1 MNISSTV
8 VEEEELQETTTQQQ
22 FTQEELEIALLEQ
35 LGVED
40 PGINIDRLMDRKI
53 DEQPNYNLLKRSWI

>member
-1 MNISSTV
+1 MNTSPTTV
-8 VEEEELQETTTQQQ
+8 VEEELEETTTQEQ

-40 PGINIDRLMDRKI
+40 PGIIQSSL
-53 DEQPNYNLLKRSWI
+53 

>member
-1 MNISSTV
+1 MNTSTTA
-8 VEEEELQETTTQQQ
+8 VEEELEETTTQQQ

-40 PGINIDRLMDRKI
+40 PGIKIDRLVVR
-53 DEQPNYNLLKRSWI
+53 

>member
-1 MNISSTV
+1 MNTPTTTV
-8 VEEEELQETTTQQQ
+8 VEEELEETTTQQQ

-40 PGINIDRLMDRKI
+40 PGIIQSSL
-53 DEQPNYNLLKRSWI
+53 